1 MSQLNDKT
9 ITYIAGDGHSGSTL
23 LDIILGA
30 KEKTFSSGEL
40 MFFPQKGIINNEYCS
55 CQKPI
60 HECEIWGKVIQ
71 EWDAIRKLPLEQ
83 YIQIQNSLTTNKKLI
98 QTYRLLQKPTI
109 DFKTFIQDTIS
120 LYDLIFS
127 ITNSNTIIDSSKNPN
142 RILILKQLGFKI
154 VIIHLTRRF
163 GDVLNSYKKEWKK
176 DLKAGIEE
184 NILPQKTPYILS
196 GWFLKNFLTQYY
208 GKTMQYHKMKYEN
221 LIHDPER
228 TIAQLA
234 LNWDNEF
241 TSIIK
246 NRGPFIPKHL
256 VAGNRMR
263 MKDKIYISEK
273 PHDTSYSRL
282 KNTDKILSRS
292 IDYFY

>member
-9 ITYIAGDGHSGSTL
+9 IIYIAGDGHSGSTL
-23 LDIILGA
+23 LDITLG
-30 KEKTFSSGEL
+30 EMNNTFSSGEL

-55 CQKPI
+55 CKKNI
-60 HECEIWGKVIQ
+60 HDCEIWAKVIQ
-71 EWDAIRKLPLEQ
+71 EWDTKRKLPLAQ
-83 YIQIQNSLTTNKKLI
+83 YIEIQKSLTTNKKLI
-98 QTYRLLQKPTI
+98 QTYQLLQNPTT
-109 DFKTFIQDTIS
+109 DFTTFVQDTIS

-163 GDVLNSYKKEWKK
+163 GDVLNSYKNEWKK

-184 NILPQKTPYILS
+184 DILPQKTPYVLS

-221 LIHDPER
+221 LIEHPEA
-228 TIAQLA
+228 TIAKLS
-234 LNWDNEF
+234 LNCDKEF

-246 NRGPFIPKHL
+246 NRGPFVPKHL
-256 VAGNRMR
+256 VAGNRLR
-263 MKDKIYISEK
+263 MKDQIYISEK
-273 PHDTSYSRL
+273 PHDTTYSRL
-282 KNTDKILSRS
+282 KITEKILSRS